1 VNVLMMTNTYLPHVG
16 GVARSV
22 ASCTEELRRQG
33 HRVVVVAPTYA
44 RLPDGEVDVY
54 RVPAIANFNGSEFSL
69 RLPVPVVLSTAFP
82 DFEPD
87 VVHAHHPFLLGDT
100 ALRAA
105 SVRKVP
111 LVFTHH
117 TMYEQYTHY
126 LPATSEA
133 VKNFAVH
140 LPTGYA
146 NLCDHVIAPSASL
159 AAVLRERGVEA
170 PITPIPTGIDPK
182 LFAEGDGGAARE
194 KYGIPKGA
202 FVVGH
207 VGRLAPEKNLG
218 FLARAVASF
227 VRARP
232 EAHFLVVGGGP
243 AEADVRAAFAE
254 AGAAGRLHL
263 TGPLQG
269 QALADAYHA
278 MDVFAFASKTETQG
292 MVLAE
297 AMTAGVPVVALGA
310 PGARDVV
317 ADGQNGRLLKDEEPA
332 AFAAALAELADV
344 PQRRR
349 QLAEG
354 ARATAEEWALERCAG
369 RLLDVYAQLVGANLR
384 QREEGHGA
392 WGKVLRLLEAEWGIW
407 SARFDA
413 AFKAINEAW

>member
-1 VNVLMMTNTYLPHVG
+1 VNVLMVTNTYLPQVG

-22 ASCTEELRRQG
+22 ASFTEEMRRQG

-44 RLPDGEVDVY
+44 QLPDTEADVY
-54 RVPAIANFNGSEFSL
+54 RVPAIANFNGSDFSL
-69 RLPVPVVLSTAFP
+69 RLPVPVVLSSSFP

-100 ALRAA
+100 ALRVA

-133 VKNFAVH
+133 VRNFAAH

-146 NLCDHVIAPSASL
+146 NLCDQVIAPSESV

-170 PITPIPTGIDPK
+170 PITPIPTGIDPM
-182 LFAEGDGGAARE
+182 LFARGDGAGARE

-207 VGRLAPEKNLG
+207 VGRLALEKNLG

-227 VRARP
+227 VRGRP
-232 EAHFLVVGGGP
+232 DTHFLVVGGGP

-254 AGAAGRLHL
+254 AGAAERLHF
-263 TGPLQG
+263 TGPLQD
-269 QALADAYHA
+269 QALADAYHG

-297 AMTAGVPVVALGA
+297 AMTAGAPVVALDA

-317 ADGQNGRLLKDEEPA
+317 IDGENGRLLKDEAEA
-332 AFAAALAELADV
+332 AFAAALAKLADA
-344 PQRRR
+344 PERRK
-349 QLAEG
+349 QFAEG
-354 ARATAEEWALERCAG
+354 ARASAAEYALERCAG
-369 RLLDVYAQLVGANLR
+369 RLLDVYARLVGANLR
-384 QREEGHGA
+384 RREEGHGA